1 MESMLQLEGVSFS
14 DAFYYT
20 FCGQQILIFH
30 WDEVFLWEKN
40 IHQYINYRCW
50 WFQENFTWFSV
61 EILTNAVWWRI
72 LEDMLVNG
80 VSRWCDWII
89 LNIDPFVLA
98 LSKEIMRRDLEK
110 CFIRT
115 RYISLQSEVSHLATI
130 ISHATQLWCAR
141 YLIYQVQLSYS
152 NILKIEILK
161 NIACL
166 HSGHLVS
173 I

>member
-1 MESMLQLEGVSFS
+1 
-14 DAFYYT
+14 
-20 FCGQQILIFH
+20 
-30 WDEVFLWEKN
+30 
-40 IHQYINYRCW
+40 
-50 WFQENFTWFSV
+50 
-61 EILTNAVWWRI
+61 
-72 LEDMLVNG
+72 
-80 VSRWCDWII
+80 
-89 LNIDPFVLA
+89 
-98 LSKEIMRRDLEK
+98 MRRDLEK
-110 CFIRT
+110 CCIRT

-173 I
+173 IQCNFECIMNLYYPHTFFFLHVEIKFRIWQNVCVEVQFDFCILKYTLSALSIYLPRIYQDFSPPCNRFSEIIPMMLGLN